1 MVYPYRTTQITHNR
15 RFPTFQLHATSK
27 NSTLPA
33 ETVMD
38 ICILETMRWLRS
50 RLGNYRELPPETA
63 LPEPEDYPQLD
74 RSKLRSFQLSIGC
87 TIDVVYSEK
96 DRLWAF
102 CLEESDPGANPGTPQ
117 ERKPVTGR
125 KFETNIAFRINS
137 DNLVEAGFQTICSEP
152 DDVQTPVEVFRP
164 SVVKALIRNQ
174 NVGLRQALNITE
186 VPLYADSAKVIER
199 IRSALDSPLLELPV
213 IIVTQPQGGDEP
225 ENPLMP
231 EIDILTG
238 ALYRTSFPSAEKRER
253 TVTLNHEAL
262 GIKYFPLKEQET
274 GAPKPQPAAVVS
286 PVAKKPAPPAMV
298 DAEKLAHTLAAFAFV
313 CTMPEEMFSAASAL
327 LGEAAPGDIIVLYR
341 NGEREVLRYSEY
353 SHKQEELNRL
363 LTVSMTCYPMRRS
376 ISFGNVCFTAD
387 ARLLE
392 YQNRRMEKLS
402 LDEENAL
409 LRAETA
415 ELSRKLKNAEESL
428 HDSSA
433 ALEKIRD
440 QSKRISELET
450 ELETSRSRCETMY
463 AEAAKQKSLVQ
474 KCISA
479 VGFYREKA
487 CAAANFPTDRDH
499 ICKWA
504 AETFSGTLKIHKNA
518 AFSLKKYE
526 RPLNCA
532 ALCDGLYYLHGYA
545 LFRQGKISLE
555 TLSLYGEEYN
565 WEVQGCG
572 KSAMKMFPSDY
583 SVPVIQNGQTISRTL
598 DLHIKYGVDPQH
610 WIRIY
615 FFYDEAEERVVVGY
629 MPDHLRTVSDKT

>member
-1 MVYPYRTTQITHNR
+1 MFYPYRTTRITHNR
-15 RFPTFQLHATSK
+15 RFPTFQLYATAINQS
-27 NSTLPA
+27 LPP

-50 RLGNYRELPPETA
+50 RLGNYHELPPETA
-63 LPEPEDYPQLD
+63 LPEPEDYSRLD
-74 RSKLRSFQLSIGC
+74 RSRLRSFQLSIGC

-125 KFETNIAFRINS
+125 KFETNIAFRINP
-137 DNLVEAGFQTICSEP
+137 DNLVEAGFKTICSEP
-152 DDVQTPVEVFRP
+152 DEAHEPVEVFRP
-164 SVVKALIRNQ
+164 AVVKALIRNP

-186 VPLYADSAKVIER
+186 VPLYADSAKVIGR
-199 IRSALDSPLLELPV
+199 ISSALDSPLLELPI
-213 IIVTQPQGGDEP
+213 IIVTCPQSNDSPEKPIMPQP
-225 ENPLMP
+225 
-231 EIDILTG
+231 DIPTG
-238 ALYRTSFPSAEKRER
+238 ALFRTSFPSAESKER
-253 TVTLNHEAL
+253 AIKLNHEAL
-262 GIKYFPLKEQET
+262 GIKFLPLTEQET
-274 GAPKPQPAAVVS
+274 DAAKPQPAAVVS
-286 PVAKKPAPPAMV
+286 TVGKTLAPPTMV
-298 DAEKLAHTLAAFAFV
+298 DVEKLAHTLAAFAFV
-313 CTMPEEMFSAASAL
+313 CTIPQEMFGAASAL
-327 LGEAAPGDIIVLYR
+327 LGEAAPGDIVVLYR
-341 NGEREVLRYSEY
+341 GGEREVLRYSEY
-353 SHKQEELNRL
+353 SHRQEELNRL

-392 YQNRRMEKLS
+392 YRNRHMEKLS
-402 LDEENAL
+402 LDEENSL

-433 ALEKIRD
+433 DLEKIRD
-440 QSKRISELET
+440 QTKRISELET
-450 ELETSRSRCETMY
+450 ELETSRSRCDSMA
-463 AEAAKQKSLVQ
+463 AEAEKQKSLAQ
-474 KCISA
+474 KFSSA

-487 CAAANFPTDRDH
+487 CAAANFPTDREH

-504 AETFSGTLKIHKNA
+504 AETFPGTLEIHKNA
-518 AFSLKKYE
+518 AFSLKKYD

-532 ALCDGLYYLHGYA
+532 ALCDGLYFLHGYA
-545 LFRQGKISLE
+545 LFRQGKISRE
-555 TLSLYGEEYN
+555 TLSLYGEEFN

-583 SVPVIQNGQTISRTL
+583 SVPVLQNGQTISRAL

-615 FFYDEAEERVVVGY
+615 FFYDEAAQRVVVGY